1 MKPEP
6 TYFATAC
13 EFRDWLAA
21 NSSRH
26 SELLVGFMKR
36 GSGAPSMTWPES
48 VDEALCFGWIDGLI
62 RNVDEGTH
70 VRRFTPRRGGSRWS
84 ETNKKRVQRMIDQGR
99 MTEAGLALVRAA
111 QKGGAWEAAAER
123 ESDAAPPDLA
133 AALAEAPEAER
144 FFGTLAPSHR
154 KAYIRY
160 ITDAK
165 REETRRRRIA
175 DVVAR
180 CAEGTKPGM

>member
-1 MKPEP
+1 MSDRFYAESREAWREWLERHHTTSPGIWLVYKKPATGEP
-6 TYFATAC
+6 CIAHEA
-13 EFRDWLAA
+13 
-21 NSSRH
+21 
-26 SELLVGFMKR
+26 
-36 GSGAPSMTWPES
+36 S
-48 VDEALCFGWIDGLI
+48 VEEALCFGWIDGLI

-70 VRRFTPRRGGSRWS
+70 VRRFTPRKGGSRWS